1 MGAEDQNLGVHT
13 AAAYPAEQRGLRLDS
28 NLLPALGSSCK
39 PQSTQQ
45 GWRDGFGSEPMLRT
59 HSSECR
65 EPVSMGCDFLVIS
78 VEREIT
84 IKSKPSEATLGRRT
98 DKHTQGH
105 TY

>member
-1 MGAEDQNLGVHT
+1 
-13 AAAYPAEQRGLRLDS
+13 
-28 NLLPALGSSCK
+28 
-39 PQSTQQ
+39 
-45 GWRDGFGSEPMLRT
+45 MLRT

-84 IKSKPSEATLGRRT
+84 IESKPSEATLGRRT

-105 TY
+105 TTGRRMCTQTEVVGV